1 MISRSPSWPTR
12 AVSKWFWRPT
22 SAAGCSSR
30 AGLGLCTEL
39 AVAGAVDA
47 GDMDPVSVL
56 PLPSQEGVLAALSQ
70 LGFVFKS
77 ADLEPGRISG
87 TGQQLPFYQEIEL
100 TAAPQYQGV
109 MNDLEV
115 TFLANPGGL
124 EVVLEADKRG
134 GLFQPGG
141 DVIHR
146 YTVPH
151 EAPDQRDYVS
161 EVDSW
166 IRAMAEGRHGF

>member
-1 MISRSPSWPTR
+1 
-12 AVSKWFWRPT
+12 
-22 SAAGCSSR
+22 
-30 AGLGLCTEL
+30 
-39 AVAGAVDA
+39 
-47 GDMDPVSVL
+47 MDPVSVL